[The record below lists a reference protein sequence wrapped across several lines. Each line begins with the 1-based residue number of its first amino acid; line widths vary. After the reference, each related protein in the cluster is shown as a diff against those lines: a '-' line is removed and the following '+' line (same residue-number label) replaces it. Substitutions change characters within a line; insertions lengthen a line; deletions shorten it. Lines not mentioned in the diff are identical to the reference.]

1 MLATPNPPH
10 EMSAVFFEPRDLVS
24 TLLERVSGPQDAA
37 TIHEVAELV
46 RRTDGARKEIVDDAH
61 ATLKALSRQLQSA
74 KEAADDPKYRL
85 DAKQHAAKMKALE
98 HDRHTVVQQ
107 NADVEKT
114 IGTLQAEL
122 EQLEHEL
129 QQLEREE
136 EEEANLPPTKEEL
149 TLSIFKGL
157 GLEMQKDA
165 QGKFAKCKILRPSN
179 QDIEIHEFDDKFS
192 RFFYANVLW
201 EACL

>member
-1 MLATPNPPH
+1 MLAATNPPR

-37 TIHEVAELV
+37 TIREVAELV
-46 RRTDGARKEIVDDAH
+46 RRTDGIRKEIVDDAH

-74 KEAADDPKYRL
+74 KEAAEDPKHRL
-85 DAKQHAAKMKALE
+85 DADQHAAKMNALE
-98 HDRHTVVQQ
+98 HERHTVVQQ
-107 NADVEKT
+107 KSDVEES
-114 IGTLQAEL
+114 IGALEAEL
-122 EQLEHEL
+122 MQLEREL
-129 QQLEREE
+129 QQLAREE
-136 EEEANLPPTKEEL
+136 DEEANLPPTKEEL

-165 QGKFAKCKILRPSN
+165 QGKFVKCKVLRPSS